1 MAHAEPLTGQHNK
14 VTRLMTCLWG
24 AHMSEHDHGSG
35 LAAFDPAGFMALL
48 LSVETL
54 EQALQ
59 HLAQVAV
66 AVVPDGPSCGITVI
80 RDGQPV
86 TAVYAGSIPKAVH
99 DDQYQRGDG
108 PCLEAART
116 GQVIVVQDLA
126 AETRWNGFPA
136 AAMAGGARGV
146 YAHPLT
152 IGGTMPGALNLY
164 AHEPGLFPPPVQ
176 RIAAQFA
183 EPAALLLDG
192 VIHRLSQGEV
202 IAQLHDAIESRTIIG
217 QATGIIMAQRRCGPD
232 KALNV
237 LIKISNDRNI
247 KLREVAR
254 MLVEATASGG

>member
-1 MAHAEPLTGQHNK
+1 MSQH
-14 VTRLMTCLWG
+14 
-24 AHMSEHDHGSG
+24 EGSG
-35 LAAFDPAGFMALL
+35 WAMVDLAGVMALL
-48 LSVETL
+48 LSVENL
-54 EQALQ
+54 EQALH

-80 RDGQPV
+80 RDGRPV

-99 DDQYQRGDG
+99 DEQYQRGDG
-108 PCLEAART
+108 PGREAVRTARV
-116 GQVIVVQDLA
+116 VIAQDLA

-136 AAMAGGARGV
+136 AAMADGVRGV

-152 IGGTMPGALNLY
+152 IGGTVAGALNLY
-164 AHEPGLFPPPVQ
+164 AHEPGLFPPVVQ

-192 VIHRLSQGEV
+192 VIRRLSQDEV
-202 IAQLHDAIESRTIIG
+202 IAQLQQAITSRTIIG
-217 QATGIIMAQRRCGPD
+217 QATGIIMARRRCGPD
-232 KALNV
+232 EALTV
-237 LIKISNDRNI
+237 LVKISNDRNL